1 MENTNL
7 EKHVKNSTKPIS
19 LKGMN
24 NITEQMKYSICKIH
38 KEGISGTGFLCNL
51 PYKSNKI
58 LFLITNNHILNEK
71 DIKKDNIIEISFNN
85 EEFFMNIPIDE
96 SRRTLTN
103 KDLDFTLI
111 EIKDNEKK
119 YYENKCN
126 ESKKKDVINSTILE
140 LGPIPILEV
149 DENYNKIDEQ
159 SLNKIYIHN
168 SIYTLHYPK
177 DDEIFASFGLIKNIN
192 KEKDKNKIKVLH
204 SCSTEDGSSG
214 APILS
219 LKDFKVVGL
228 HYGSSQNDFNEGT
241 FIKSIISE
249 LEKCEFSRNEN
260 NKPSQL
266 NVSDILIN
274 NSININYINNFPEK
288 IISKNEYSQTIL
300 SFHEENCHYLNIIFE
315 DSSNFK
321 TVIIIPSNKDASI
334 LFDIYKR
341 NRKDKGSSKDEL
353 LFVFNGSIINTN
365 QNIKISEIFQNF
377 SKLTVLDKT

>member
-1 MENTNL
+1 MENTHL
-7 EKHVKNSTKPIS
+7 EKHVKNSTNPIS
-19 LKGMN
+19 LKGMD

-38 KEGISGTGFLCNL
+38 KEGITGTGFLCNL

-58 LFLITNNHILNEK
+58 LFLIINNHILNEE

-119 YYENKCN
+119 YYENKCI
-126 ESKKKDVINSTILE
+126 ESKKKDKKKDVINST
-140 LGPIPILEV
+140 ILEV

-159 SLNKIYIHN
+159 SLNKIYSHN

-177 DDEIFASFGLIKNIN
+177 GDNIFASFGLIKSIN

-228 HYGSSQNDFNEGT
+228 HYGSSPNDFNEGT

-266 NVSDILIN
+266 NVYDNLIN
-274 NSININYINNFPEK
+274 NSINFNYMNNFPEK

-365 QNIKISEIFQNF
+365 RNIKISEIFQNF

>member
-1 MENTNL
+1 MENIHL
-7 EKHVKNSTKPIS
+7 EKHLKNFIKPIS
-19 LKGMN
+19 LEEMP

-38 KEGISGTGFLCNL
+38 KGETTGTGFLCNL
-51 PYKSNKI
+51 PYKSVKI
-58 LFLITNNHILNEK
+58 PFLITNNHILNEK
-71 DIKKDNIIEISFNN
+71 DIKNNEITISFNN
-85 EEFFMNIPIDE
+85 QEFFMNIPIDE
-96 SRRTLTN
+96 SRITLTN

-119 YYENKCN
+119 FYKNKCN
-126 ESKKKDVINSTILE
+126 EAKKNDIINLK
-140 LGPIPILEV
+140 ILEV

-159 SLNKIYIHN
+159 SLNKAYSLN
-168 SIYTLHYPK
+168 SIYALHYPK
-177 DDEIFASFGLIKNIN
+177 DDKIFISFGLIKNII

-228 HYGSSQNDFNEGT
+228 HYGSSQMDFNEGT

-266 NVSDILIN
+266 NVSDNLIN
-274 NSININYINNFPEK
+274 NCINFNYINNFPEK

-321 TVIIIPSNKDASI
+321 TIIIIPSNKDASI

-341 NRKDKGSSKDEL
+341 NRKDKGSSKDGL